1 MSKLG
6 KLKRSNYCTE
16 VNKDMIGQEVTLMGW
31 VQRKRIF
38 SHFSFVILRDRT
50 GIIQTVVDQ
59 DVNTQEIIEKEKE
72 LKPEYVVAIKG
83 KVVARTDE
91 NINPEMET
99 GHIEVLIQELEILST
114 SELPPFQIED
124 SVNVSTD
131 LRLKHRYLD
140 LRRPIVAKNLVLRH
154 NITHSVRNFMSNEGF
169 LEIETPMLTKSTP
182 EGARDYLVPSRVHG
196 GEFYALPQSPQIF
209 KQLLMVSGVD
219 KYFQIAKCFRDE
231 DLRADRQPEFTQID
245 MELSFVD
252 EEDIMNL
259 NERLM
264 QKIMKDAKN
273 IDIKIPFDRM
283 TYNEAMERFGS
294 DKPDVRFGMELNNIS
309 DIVNGSEFGV
319 FQNAL
324 NDGGSVRGINVVGS
338 CSMPRKQIDALVE
351 VAKTY
356 GAKGL
361 AWLGLNEDGTFKTTI
376 GKFFDNEKLQEIANS
391 FNAKIGDLIL
401 LCADKDNIV
410 FDALGALRLE
420 MSKRLELT
428 NKEDYKFLWVTEFP
442 LFEYDEEEKRYVA
455 KHHPFTLPMEEDID
469 LLDESPEKARAVAY
483 DLVLNG
489 FELGGGSLRIYQSE
503 LQEKMFKCLGFTEKD
518 AQERFG
524 FLIDAFKFGAPPHGG
539 LALGLDR
546 IVMLLSGSDS
556 LRDVIAFPKVKDAS
570 CPLADAPNIVDKK
583 QLDELM
589 INISEVSKI
598 EEVE

>member
-1 MSKLG
+1 MVKG
-6 KLKRSNYCTE
+6 LKRTNYCTE
-16 VNKDMIGQEVTLMGW
+16 VNESMVGQEVTLMGW

-38 SHFSFVILRDRT
+38 SHFCFVILRDRT
-50 GIIQTVVDQ
+50 GIIQTVVNQ
-59 DVNTQEIIEKEKE
+59 EVNTQEILDKEKE

-83 KVVARTDE
+83 KVVARTPE

-99 GHIEVLIQELEILST
+99 GKVEVMIEELEILSS

-124 SVNVSTD
+124 SINVSTD
-131 LRLKHRYLD
+131 LKLKHRYLD
-140 LRRPIVAKNLVLRH
+140 LRRPVVYKNLVLRH
-154 NITHSVRNFMSNEGF
+154 KVAQSIRRFMDEEGF

-182 EGARDYLVPSRVHG
+182 EGARDYLVPSRVYP

-231 DLRADRQPEFTQID
+231 DLRADRQPEFTQVD

-252 EEDIMNL
+252 EEDVMSL

-264 QKIMKDAKN
+264 QCIMKETKG
-273 IDIKIPFDRM
+273 IDIKIPFDRL
-283 TYNEAMERFGS
+283 TYKEAMERFGS
-294 DKPDVRFGMELNNIS
+294 DKPDVRFGMELNDIS
-309 DIVNGSEFGV
+309 SIVDGSEFGV
-319 FQNAL
+319 FQNAI
-324 NDGGSVRGINVVGS
+324 NDGGSVRGICVEGA
-338 CSMPRKQIDALVE
+338 CTMPRKQIDSLVE

-376 GKFFDNEKLQEIANS
+376 SKFFDEDKLNEIAQS
-391 FNAKIGDLIL
+391 FNAKKGDLIL
-401 LCADKDNIV
+401 LCADKNNIV

-420 MSKRLELT
+420 MAKRQELT
-428 NKEDYKFLWVTEFP
+428 SKDDYSFLWVTEFP
-442 LFEYDEEEKRYVA
+442 IFEYDEEEARYVA
-455 KHHPFTLPMEEDID
+455 KHHPFTAPMLEDVD
-469 LLDESPEKARAVAY
+469 LLDTNPEKARAIAY

-489 FELGGGSLRIYQSE
+489 FELGGGSLRIYQSD
-503 LQEKMFKCLGFTEKD
+503 LQEKMFKCLGFTEED

-524 FLIDAFKFGAPPHGG
+524 FLIDAFKYGAPPHGG

-546 IVMLLSGSDS
+546 IIMLLAGCDS

-570 CPLADAPNIVDKK
+570 CPLADAPNVVDDK

-589 INISEVSKI
+589 IGIREQ
-598 EEVE
+598 EEEK